1 MRRAAVTALQF
12 SSLAPFRHQPFL
24 NTSAFVLG
32 KMLGKTEQARFPFH
46 KGNRAC
52 SVLLLFRNDSNEL
65 VA

>member
-1 MRRAAVTALQF
+1 M
-12 SSLAPFRHQPFL
+12 
-24 NTSAFVLG
+24 LG